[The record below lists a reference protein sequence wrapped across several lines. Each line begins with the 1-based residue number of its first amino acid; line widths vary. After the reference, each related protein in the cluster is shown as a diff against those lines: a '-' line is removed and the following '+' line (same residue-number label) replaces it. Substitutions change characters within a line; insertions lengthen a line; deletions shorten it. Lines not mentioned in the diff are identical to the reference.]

1 MGISEITKYRQIE
14 PYLFELALINCLSTV
29 DSTTTYIRGEMLR
42 SQKISGSMQQVRVHL
57 NRLANSQIIVKSQD
71 SGLNVSYWRKQQALG
86 ENIMDRIIQV
96 KKIKC
101 HRCSWIGT
109 WDETMDKRADQ
120 WGSHKV
126 CPSCTCKTFVDHIEL
141 QLKEAT
147 EVQEA
152 EGNVI

>member
-42 SQKISGSMQQVRVHL
+42 SQKISASMQQVRVHL

-109 WDETMDKRADQ
+109 WAGTVNKKAARVVD
-120 WGSHKV
+120 SYKV
-126 CPSCTCKTFVDHIEL
+126 CPSCECKTFVDHIEL
-141 QLKEAT
+141 QLEKAAQES
-147 EVQEA
+147 EVYS
-152 EGNVI
+152 